1 MSTYLF
7 AGLFWN
13 LLPRI
18 AGLCPFRYL
27 MTLSLPNESFF
38 GSFLTSCERSIIF
51 LLESVNMS
59 MTRIALWSDVN
70 LPIPFLST
78 AYNDRGCVI

>member
-59 MTRIALWSDVN
+59 TALHRSVLDVN
-70 LPIPFLST
+70 LPILFLST